1 MASSYTSRIKLE
13 LQADGEN
20 PNSWGD
26 ILNNNVIDLVDDALA
41 AYTSVAL
48 SSADYTLTNVDGS
61 VSEAR
66 SAMLQVQGTVS
77 ADVNVILPGTSKF
90 YIIKDKT
97 VRQNDSTIKIKTA
110 AGTGYTVGASA
121 TKLIFSDG
129 VSVYETDGIGA
140 TVCVTDFF
148 AVTGNFSACV
158 STTNLVAAT
167 GNFSACVSTT
177 NLVAATGSFTT
188 KVSGVAAEF
197 SGAVCAATLH
207 GNLTGDIDGATGSF
221 SACVSTTNLVAATGS
236 FTTKVSGVAAEFSG
250 AVCAAEFYGDGSNL
264 SNVAGTV
271 INSSFTRYT
280 TGVSSSNA
288 IPADTTKPQK
298 TEGTETATATLT
310 PSNSSNLLR
319 ITATTNIHKSASS
332 AYAVMCIFRD
342 SDSDAMA
349 SQMFGVDNSAT
360 PQAGTIM
367 CQVTAGSTSSTT
379 FKLRIGLETGTYA
392 SNQGAAGTAMAGV
405 NYGGTLGNSILV
417 EEIKV

>member
-26 ILNNNVIDLVDDALA
+26 ILNNNVIDLVDDAFA
-41 AYTSVAL
+41 AYTSVTL

-66 SAMLQVQGTVS
+66 SPMLQVQGTVS

-90 YIIKDKT
+90 YILKDKT
-97 VRQNDSTIKIKTA
+97 IRQNDSTITIKTA
-110 AGTGYTVGASA
+110 AGSGYTVGVST

-140 TVCVTDFF
+140 TV
-148 AVTGNFSACV
+148 
-158 STTNLVAAT
+158 STTNIIA
-167 GNFSACVSTT
+167 
-177 NLVAATGSFTT
+177 
-188 KVSGVAAEF
+188 
-197 SGAVCAATLH
+197 
-207 GNLTGDIDGATGSF
+207 ATGSF

-250 AVCAAEFYGDGSNL
+250 IVCAATGSFGTGSFSACISSTNLVAATGSFTTKVSGVAAEFSGNVCASEYYGDGSNL
-264 SNVAGTV
+264 SLAAGTV

-280 TGVSSSNA
+280 TAVSSSNA

-319 ITATTNIHKSASS
+319 ITATTNMQKSADSNQ
-332 AYAVMCIFRD
+332 AVMCIFRD
-342 SDSDAMA
+342 SDSDAIA
-349 SQMFGVDNSAT
+349 SQWFGIDGSAT
-360 PQAGTIM
+360 PNAGTIM

-379 FKLRIGLETGTYA
+379 FKLRIGTATDSYA

>member
-129 VSVYETDGIGA
+129 VSVYETDGMGA
-140 TVCVTDFF
+140 TVCITDLF
-148 AVTGNFSACV
+148 
-158 STTNLVAAT
+158 AAT

-280 TGVSSSNA
+280 TAVSSSNS

-319 ITATTNIHKSASS
+319 ITATTNIHKSADS

-360 PQAGTIM
+360 PQSGTIM

>member
-1 MASSYTSRIKLE
+1 MASSYTSRINLE

-26 ILNNNVIDLVDDALA
+26 ILNNNVIQLVDDAVA
-41 AYTSVAL
+41 AYTSVTL
-48 SSADYTLTNVDGS
+48 SSTDYALTTNDGATNQ
-61 VSEAR
+61 AR
-66 SAMLQVQGTVS
+66 SAMLEIVGTVS
-77 ADVNVILPGTSKF
+77 SDSNLIIPGVSKF
-90 YIIKDKT
+90 YIIKDRS
-97 VRQNDSTIKIKTA
+97 VRQNDAAIKVKTVE
-110 AGTGYTVGASA
+110 GSGFTVAASA
-121 TKLIFSDG
+121 TRVVICDS
-129 VSVYETDGIGA
+129 VSVYGTDSLGA
-140 TVCVTDFF
+140 TVCVTNLF
-148 AVTGNFSACV
+148 AQTGNFTACV
-158 STTNLVAAT
+158 STTNLVA
-167 GNFSACVSTT
+167 V
-177 NLVAATGSFTT
+177 TGSFTT

-197 SGAVCAATLH
+197 SSAVCADTIHA
-207 GNLTGDIDGATGSF
+207 ATGSF
-221 SACVSTTNLVAATGS
+221 STSVSTTNLVAATGS

-264 SNVAGTV
+264 TNAGGTL

-280 TGVSSSNA
+280 TAVSSSNS
-288 IPADTTKPQK
+288 IPADSTKPQN
-298 TEGTETATATLT
+298 TEGSQTATAAIT

-319 ITATTNIHKSASS
+319 ITATTNIHKGTSS

-349 SQMFGVDNSAT
+349 SQMFGIDNSAT

-379 FKLRIGLETGTYA
+379 FKLRIGTESGAYA
-392 SNQGAAGTAMAGV
+392 SNQGAAGTALAGV